1 MRPPVLIGFAE
12 ALAGIESAWC
22 LADDGFEVH
31 AFARRGARPALAAS
45 RRVRIVEVTPPE
57 QDAYRCAADLAAAA
71 RRLGVVAVLPLDD
84 GAVWLCDRA
93 AGLDEALT
101 VAGPTGPLAA
111 LALDKRQQ
119 LDLARSAGFAV
130 PPACPVPPDAPE
142 PPGAPV
148 PSGGTV
154 LPGTVSPGTVSPD
167 TGPWMVKPALAVE
180 LRGGRLGRS
189 SGRIAT
195 TGGQVAGIAAGIG
208 GPVLVQPLIEGTGEG
223 VFGLAVAGVPV
234 ALSGHRRIRMM
245 NPRGSGSSACRSI
258 PVAAGVAGCVREL
271 VRQAGWHGLFMVEL
285 LRDAAGTPWFMELNG
300 RAWGS
305 MALAARRGYRYPS
318 WAVRAALEP
327 GFRPAEPAEPPE
339 VTARHLGREIVHL
352 AAVLARGGAPRL
364 ATCRGVL
371 SVRRGDRWYNYRA
384 GEARV
389 FAADTW
395 GTVRAQLPPGL
406 PRTRMQDGKAR

>member
-45 RRVRIVEVTPPE
+45 RRVKIVEVTPPE

-71 RRLGVVAVLPLDD
+71 RRLGAVAVLPLDD

-93 AGLDEALT
+93 AGLDESLT
-101 VAGPTGPLAA
+101 VAGPTGLLAA

-130 PPACPVPPDAPE
+130 PPG
-142 PPGAPV
+142 GAAGADV
-148 PSGGTV
+148 A
-154 LPGTVSPGTVSPD
+154 
-167 TGPWMVKPALAVE
+167 GPWMVKPALAVE
-180 LRGGRLGRS
+180 LRDGCLGRS

-195 TGGQVAGIAAGIG
+195 APAQVAGITAGIG
-208 GPVLVQPLIEGTGEG
+208 GPVLVQRLIEGTGEG

-245 NPRGSGSSACRSI
+245 NPRGSGSSACRSV
-258 PVAAGVAGCVREL
+258 PVAADVAGCVREL

-318 WAVRAALEP
+318 WAVRATMDP
-327 GFRPAEPAEPPE
+327 GFRPAEPAAPPE

-371 SVRRGDRWYNYRA
+371 SLRRGDRWYNYRA

-395 GTVRAQLPPGL
+395 GTLRAQLSPGL
-406 PRTRMQDGKAR
+406 PRTRMQNGKAR

>member
-22 LADDGFEVH
+22 LADDGFDVH

-71 RRLGVVAVLPLDD
+71 RRLGAVAVLPLDD
-84 GAVWLCDRA
+84 AAVWLSDRA

-130 PPACPVPPDAPE
+130 PPASEACQ
-142 PPGAPV
+142 
-148 PSGGTV
+148 PSGA
-154 LPGTVSPGTVSPD
+154 
-167 TGPWMVKPALAVE
+167 GPWMVKPALAVE
-180 LRGGRLGRS
+180 LRNGCLGRS

-195 TGGQVAGIAAGIG
+195 AAGQVAGIAAGIG

-223 VFGLAVAGVPV
+223 VFGLAVAGDPV

-258 PVAAGVAGCVREL
+258 PVAAGQAGCVREL

-318 WAVRAALEP
+318 WAVRATLDP
-327 GFRPAEPAEPPE
+327 GFRPAEPAAPPE

-352 AAVLARGGAPRL
+352 AAVLSRGGAPRL

-371 SVRRGDRWYNYRA
+371 SLRRGDRWYNYRA

-395 GTVRAQLPPGL
+395 GTVRTQLSPAR
-406 PRTRMQDGKAR
+406 PRTRMQNGKAR